1 MWRTGSRRVSFS
13 SCGWRAQECGLHVAV
28 GGPHVAVGGPHVAVG
43 GLHMVVAQGFS
54 CPHGMWDPPGFKDQ
68 TCVPCIGRQILNH

>member
-13 SCGWRAQECGLHVAV
+13 SCGWRVLERRLHI
-28 GGPHVAVGGPHVAVG
+28 AVG

-54 CPHGMWDPPGFKDQ
+54 CPHGMWDPPRFKDQ
-68 TCVPCIGRQILNH
+68 TCVPCIGRWILNH